1 MKRIKILL
9 SVLMVAGYSQY
20 TNAQAPAQVS
30 AAAQAGSVVS
40 ATNKGNGRISGKVVD
55 ASNGEDVPF
64 AVVALHLPGSDKPLD
79 GTVADM
85 EGKFT
90 ISKIAE
96 GDYRVIVQFMGYE
109 SKIIDVTI
117 SEKKETVDLGT
128 IQLAQVVKQLNEV
141 VVEGQRDL
149 IEEKVDRTVYN
160 AENDD
165 SNRGGDATDVLR
177 KVPMLSV
184 DLDGNVSLRGSQNVR
199 VLINNRPSTIAAN
212 SIADALKQIPSDLIK
227 SVEVITSPS
236 ARYDAEGA
244 AGIIN
249 IITKKNTL
257 QGFTLGVDAGVG
269 YRGSN
274 LGLNGSYRT
283 GKMGFT
289 LGGFGRAGYNIRG
302 GFDNQLR
309 TFDPTG
315 NPMALTLQEAETRN
329 QMAFGRYQFGW
340 DYDINKR
347 NYLNASV
354 SYGARNGNMFQDG
367 LLNQT
372 FQNDILVNRSLRDVN
387 TVDRSG
393 TVDVNVGY
401 THTFE
406 TPQRELNILTQY
418 SRNGRTNNFVNRILN
433 EEDLSVLSRIRNL
446 NESYN
451 QETTIQV
458 DYQTPIAKNQM
469 VEFGGKEI
477 MRQVTSDFQYYTSQG
492 DGEYTRIIDPA
503 RTNLFNYN
511 QSVTAGYLS
520 YTLTTAKKYSLKAG
534 TRYEYTVINADF
546 QEGQQAAIPS
556 YGALVPSLNLS
567 KRMKDGSM
575 VKAAY
580 NRRLQRPSLQF
591 LNPNIQAANP
601 LNITIGNPN
610 LDPEFTNNFEVGY
623 NKFIKST
630 SISLNSYF
638 RNSNYSIQS
647 VREVLPGQLTG
658 IETRH
663 PDTILTTFQ
672 NIGREDAYGASL
684 FINLNL
690 SNKLTLNGG
699 TDVYYAVLNNNVP
712 NPLYNA
718 SNQGFVYSGRLFGTY
733 KLSELWALQGFAF
746 YRGRQVQLQG
756 TQGGFGMY
764 SLNVRKEFANKKGS
778 IGFGAEN
785 FANINGFRVN
795 SRLESPLIQQQSTTV
810 FHNMNFK
817 VNFSYRIGKMN
828 AEGPRRRKKS
838 ISNDDMKS
846 GGEMNPAAGGEQAAP
861 AQGGGGAPTAAPGG
875 QRPAMVAPG
884 GGQRPAGAPGVA
896 PAGQRPEGTPGNWQ
910 RPGQG
915 QNPAQAKPQQ
925 EKSEDA
931 DENEEKK
938 KEGTEAEKNEDAP
951 KKENQ

>member
-1 MKRIKILL
+1 M
-9 SVLMVAGYSQY
+9 MTGYSQFVH
-20 TNAQAPAQVS
+20 AQAPANVA
-30 AAAQAGSVVS
+30 AAAQAASINPT
-40 ATNKGNGRISGKVVD
+40 ANKGNGRITGKVVD
-55 ASNGEDVPF
+55 AANGEEIPF
-64 AVVALHLPGSDKPLD
+64 AIVALHLPGSDKPMD
-79 GTVADM
+79 GTTADM
-85 EGKFT
+85 DGKFT
-90 ISKIAE
+90 LSKIAE
-96 GDYRVIVQFMGYE
+96 GDYKVVVQFMGYQ
-109 SKIIDVTI
+109 SKTIEVSI
-117 SEKKETVDLGT
+117 SEKREVVELGT

-160 AENDD
+160 AENDE
-165 SNRGGDATDVLR
+165 SNKGGDATDVLR

-302 GFDNQLR
+302 AFNNQLR
-309 TFDPTG
+309 TYDVAG
-315 NPMALTLQEAETRN
+315 NELALTLQEAETRN

-354 SYGARNGNMFQDG
+354 SYGARNGSMFQDR

-372 FQNDILVNRSLRDVN
+372 FQEEVLVNRSLRDVN
-387 TVDRSG
+387 SIDRSG

-401 THTFE
+401 THNFE

-418 SRNGRTNNFVNRILN
+418 SRNGRTNNFVNRVLN
-433 EEDLSVLSRIRNL
+433 EEDLSVLNRIRNL
-446 NESYN
+446 NESFN
-451 QETTIQV
+451 QETTVQV
-458 DYQTPIAKNQM
+458 DYQTPVGKNQM
-469 VEFGGKEI
+469 VEVGGKEI
-477 MRQVTSDFQYYTSQG
+477 MRQVVSDFQYYTSQG
-492 DGEYTRIIDPA
+492 AGDYVRIIDPA

-534 TRYEYTVINADF
+534 TRYEYTVINANF
-546 QEGQQAAIPS
+546 QEGQQAEIPA

-567 KRMKDGSM
+567 KRMSDGSM

-610 LDPEFTNNFEVGY
+610 LDPEFTNNFELGY
-623 NKFIKST
+623 NKFVKAT
-630 SISLNSYF
+630 SISLNTYF

-647 VREVLPGQLTG
+647 VREVLPGQFVSPDV
-658 IETRH
+658 RH
-663 PDTILTTFQ
+663 PDTILTTYQ

-684 FINLNL
+684 FINMNL

-733 KLSELWALQGFAF
+733 KLSEFWALQGFAF

-756 TQGGFGMY
+756 TQGGFAMY

-785 FANINGFRVN
+785 FANVNGFRVN
-795 SRLESPLIQQQSTTV
+795 GTLESPLIQQQSTTV

-828 AEGPRRRKKS
+828 ADPASRRRKKS

-861 AQGGGGAPTAAPGG
+861 AQGGGTTGGAPTAAPGG
-875 QRPAMVAPG
+875 QRPAMMGAPG
-884 GGQRPAGAPGVA
+884 TGQRPAGNTGAM
-896 PAGQRPEGTPGNWQ
+896 PAGGQRPEGAPTAPGNWQ
-910 RPGQG
+910 RPAQG
-915 QNPAQAKPQQ
+915 QAPVQAKPQQ
-925 EKSEDA
+925 EKPQQEA
-931 DENEEKK
+931 PQEEKK
-938 KEGTEAEKNEDAP
+938 DEVKTEDAP